1 MQKLEEELKAIEGK
15 QKAKEDAEH
24 SHLASIIKTVLVLWF
39 LTIALFVGAIV
50 WYFNQYDIEVV
61 EEISEIS
68 SEQGNANYI
77 KGEGNEI
84 NNG

>member
-1 MQKLEEELKAIEGK
+1 MQKLEEELKAIQGL
-15 QKAKEDAEH
+15 QKVKEETTYA
-24 SHLASIIKTVLVLWF
+24 HLTSIIKTILVLWF

-61 EEISEIS
+61 EETIT